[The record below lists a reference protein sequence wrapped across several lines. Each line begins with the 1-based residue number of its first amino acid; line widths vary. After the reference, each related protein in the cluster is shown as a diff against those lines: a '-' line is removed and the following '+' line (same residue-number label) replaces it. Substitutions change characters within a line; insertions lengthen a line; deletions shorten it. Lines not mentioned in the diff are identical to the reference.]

1 MTKLKVL
8 TEKDIKS
15 ISVLPFQRQ
24 ASLRQSLVN
33 SMKDHG
39 FLGTIIMIRT
49 SLIAGTDK
57 LYIIDGQNRF
67 LAARFLNLP
76 ITATI
81 LEIDTTKEYLVKLIA
96 TLNST
101 GKQWATEDYINA
113 YAALGNSSYVGLI
126 NLVKEC
132 KKLSIGMIARVV
144 TCKSTGNLRKGIF
157 ILTDETVNAVK
168 NMNNLLHK
176 IPKQK
181 VSDIEVLFKIVSN
194 KTFDSDIFIT
204 NYIKNI
210 DILTPLLPLERE
222 RIYNSWF

>member
-1 MTKLKVL
+1 MSELKVL
-8 TEKDIKS
+8 TPKDIKS

-33 SMKDHG
+33 SMKEHG

-49 SLIAGTDK
+49 SLIAGSDK

-67 LAARFLNLP
+67 LAANYLNLP

-81 LEIDTTKEYLVKLIA
+81 LTIDTTKEYLVKLIA

-101 GKQWATEDYINA
+101 GKQWVTEDYINA
-113 YAALGNSSYVGLI
+113 YAALGNTSYLGLI

-144 TCKSTGNLRKGIF
+144 TYKNPGNLRRGLF
-157 ILTDETVNAVK
+157 VLTDETVKAVK
-168 NMNNLLHK
+168 DMNDLLHK

-181 VSDIEVLFKIVSN
+181 VSDIEVLFKVVSS
-194 KTFDSDIFIT
+194 KKFDSDVFVS
-204 NYIKNI
+204 NYTKNI
-210 DILTPLLPLERE
+210 EVLTPLLPLERE